1 MTDLNIEELVR
12 KAQKSRKKK
21 TLELFMDEHF
31 EELEAAIQKKPG
43 WPTLMIVF
51 QKLDL
56 KNAWG
61 NKLAVGTVRRTWHRV
76 CKSRSLKTQILV
88 PRNEVVRILRRK
100 QDPVPHEARASQTHL
115 ERMDGETRA
124 GSSHTTSEIDR
135 AISQARQ
142 RSLPMPARIGRRS
155 PSDS

>member
-31 EELEAAIQKKPG
+31 EELEAEIQKKPG

-76 CKSRSLKTQILV
+76 CKSRSLKAQIPV
-88 PRNEVVRILRRK
+88 PKNEIVHILRPK
-100 QDPVPHEARASQTHL
+100 QDPVSHEARASQRHL
-115 ERMDGETRA
+115 ERMDAETRVA
-124 GSSHTTSEIDR
+124 SSHATSEIDR
-135 AISQARQ
+135 AISRSRQ
-142 RSLPMPARIGRRS
+142 RSLPMPTRIEKRS
-155 PSDS
+155 SSDS